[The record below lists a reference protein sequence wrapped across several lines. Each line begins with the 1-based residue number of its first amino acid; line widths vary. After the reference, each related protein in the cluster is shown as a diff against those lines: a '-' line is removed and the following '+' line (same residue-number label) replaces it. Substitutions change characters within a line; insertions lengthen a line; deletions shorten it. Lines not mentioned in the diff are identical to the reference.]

1 MVDSEPL
8 DLNWTTQIRE
18 IDRNR
23 YGRGGPP
30 SPVAKTSPTHM
41 NQGLRATIRC
51 GKVRGD
57 RGDQGELTKGDSSTK
72 IERGQRVA
80 WNGGDR
86 ILHTSATIS
95 DEPRAKEEGAVG
107 SAASQDLREAR

>member
-57 RGDQGELTKGDSSTK
+57 RGDQGELTKGEFVDEDRT
-72 IERGQRVA
+72 RAACG
-80 WNGGDR
+80 R